1 MSLSNLVWGLKW
13 KWRFKIAE
21 WKIESETFRDVQQVH
36 EKYFNLKLNSI
47 NEDQQLSELIG
58 TINEDE
64 LLKN

>member
-1 MSLSNLVWGLKW
+1 MSLSNLVWG
-13 KWRFKIAE
+13 AE